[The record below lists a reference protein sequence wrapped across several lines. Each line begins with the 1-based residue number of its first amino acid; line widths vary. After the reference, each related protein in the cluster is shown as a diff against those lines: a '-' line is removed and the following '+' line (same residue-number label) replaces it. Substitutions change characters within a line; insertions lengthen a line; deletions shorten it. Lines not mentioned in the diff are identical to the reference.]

1 VGKNNIILTG
11 VLVCLVCIVT
21 CLASV
26 IYSCHVKD
34 KIHEQAKQHK
44 KKYITTRRPATGE
57 KK

>member
-1 VGKNNIILTG
+1 MDKNDIILTG
-11 VLVCLVCIVT
+11 VFLCMACIII

-26 IYSCHVKD
+26 IYDTHVKD
-34 KIHEQAKQHK
+34 KVYQEAKQHK